1 MHGLK
6 SGKTLKVLRG
16 HGSYVNHVT
25 FTADQQHVL
34 SASSDGCVKL
44 WDLGTSSCVRTLQPA
59 RAASSF
65 AEIQVISAERLVQ
78 NPEWLFVVA
87 RLDRAFVMTMQGGLV
102 FTLHAENEKVQFI
115 AGCQSPHVG
124 ERSGVNGRENICIA
138 WGMTGIGIA
147 FRVRTENWWR
157 NARLRIMS
165 CWEWCIIRTATRCWC
180 IRRREKS
187 RVGEPKRSRWVEGC
201 MNGWMDQRI
210 CLLTSQLF
218 PFPFLYKPIPT
229 QIDELLQRKP
239 FEFPSFLH
247 SAFQIHFKPTIN
259 PSSR

>member
-16 HGSYVNHVT
+16 HSSYVNHVT

-78 NPEWLFVVA
+78 NPEWVLVVA

-124 ERSGVNGRENICIA
+124 ERRGMNGRENICIA
-138 WGMTGIGIA
+138 LEMTGIGIA
-147 FRVRTENWWR
+147 FRAEMASWWR
-157 NARLRIMS
+157 NARLQIMNY
-165 CWEWCIIRTATRCWC
+165 WEWCIIRTGTRCWC

-187 RVGEPKRSRWVEGC
+187 QVGEYKGSEWW
-201 MNGWMDQRI
+201 MDGWMD
-210 CLLTSQLF
+210 
-218 PFPFLYKPIPT
+218 
-229 QIDELLQRKP
+229 E
-239 FEFPSFLH
+239 
-247 SAFQIHFKPTIN
+247 
-259 PSSR
+259 

>member
-124 ERSGVNGRENICIA
+124 ERSGVNGRGNICTA
-138 WGMTGIGIA
+138 LEMTGIGIA

-157 NARLRIMS
+157 NARLQIMS

-187 RVGEPKRSRWVEGC
+187 RVGEPKRSRWVH
-201 MNGWMDQRI
+201 GWMD
-210 CLLTSQLF
+210 
-218 PFPFLYKPIPT
+218 
-229 QIDELLQRKP
+229 
-239 FEFPSFLH
+239 
-247 SAFQIHFKPTIN
+247 
-259 PSSR
+259 

>member
-16 HGSYVNHVT
+16 HSSYVNHVT

-78 NPEWLFVVA
+78 NPEWVLVVA

-102 FTLHAENEKVQFI
+102 FTLHAENE
-115 AGCQSPHVG
+115 
-124 ERSGVNGRENICIA
+124 
-138 WGMTGIGIA
+138 
-147 FRVRTENWWR
+147 
-157 NARLRIMS
+157 
-165 CWEWCIIRTATRCWC
+165 
-180 IRRREKS
+180 
-187 RVGEPKRSRWVEGC
+187 
-201 MNGWMDQRI
+201 
-210 CLLTSQLF
+210 
-218 PFPFLYKPIPT
+218 
-229 QIDELLQRKP
+229 
-239 FEFPSFLH
+239 
-247 SAFQIHFKPTIN
+247 
-259 PSSR
+259 

>member
-16 HGSYVNHVT
+16 HSSYVNHVT

-78 NPEWLFVVA
+78 NPEWVLVVA

-124 ERSGVNGRENICIA
+124 ERRGMNGRGNICIA
-138 WGMTGIGIA
+138 LEMTGIGIA
-147 FRVRTENWWR
+147 FRAERRQSQRARAEKREN
-157 NARLRIMS
+157 A
-165 CWEWCIIRTATRCWC
+165 EGETRD
-180 IRRREKS
+180 RRS
-187 RVGEPKRSRWVEGC
+187 
-201 MNGWMDQRI
+201 
-210 CLLTSQLF
+210 
-218 PFPFLYKPIPT
+218 
-229 QIDELLQRKP
+229 
-239 FEFPSFLH
+239 
-247 SAFQIHFKPTIN
+247 
-259 PSSR
+259 